1 MVGYRSRRLC
11 KSFTASLDNVP
22 GLPDNSITPA
32 LLLEQLSGVFTMG
45 KAILAVQL
53 NASETA
59 KLTEAVK
66 ADQSARALAGE
77 VGVMY
82 VQRTKQ
88 QVWDS
93 TSPYYVH
100 FASAIEAV
108 VLKAAPNYSNT
119 RMMVMRA
126 RECAKDWY
134 VAEGD
139 ADLKA
144 ARDAADTAKGDAKA
158 YDDVVAR
165 AEAQAKRED
174 ITVSE
179 QKLAKLAVTQAKA
192 DRTAAKAFANTK
204 ATEYALAFEAKF
216 PRPVTLL
223 SKQDKLDEFVKAV
236 KTIKAKFE
244 ALEDASVDKY
254 VHDATT
260 AYLEKMKRWT
270 EVKSDK

>member
-1 MVGYRSRRLC
+1 M
-11 KSFTASLDNVP
+11 ASKP
-22 GLPDNSITPA
+22 
-32 LLLEQLSGVFTMG
+32 
-45 KAILAVQL
+45 ILAVQL

-119 RMMVMRA
+119 RMLTKYA
-126 RECAKDWY
+126 RDSAQSWY

-144 ARDAADTAKGDAKA
+144 ARDAADAAKA
-158 YDDVVAR
+158 EVKVFDEIVAK
-165 AEAQAKRED
+165 AEAESKRED
-174 ITVSE
+174 ITVAE
-179 QKLAKLAVTQAKA
+179 AKLAKARLAEAKA
-192 DRTAAKAFANTK
+192 KKTAAKNTATTK
-204 ATEYALAFEAKF
+204 ATEYAVAFEAKF

-254 VHDATT
+254 VYEATT
-260 AYLEKMKRWT
+260 AYLGKMKRWT
-270 EVKSDK
+270 EVAPAVTPAK

>member
-1 MVGYRSRRLC
+1 MA
-11 KSFTASLDNVP
+11 K
-22 GLPDNSITPA
+22 TP
-32 LLLEQLSGVFTMG
+32 
-45 KAILAVQL
+45 ILAVTL
-53 NASETA
+53 NATEAA

-82 VQRTKQ
+82 VKRTSQ
-88 QVWDS
+88 HVWDS
-93 TSPYYVH
+93 NNPVYGH
-100 FASAIEAV
+100 FATAIEAV
-108 VLKAAPNYSNT
+108 VLKAAPTYSNV
-119 RMMVMRA
+119 RMLTKYA
-126 RECAKDWY
+126 RDSAQSWF

-139 ADLKA
+139 ATLKA
-144 ARDAADTAKGDAKA
+144 ARDAADAAKAEAKSQDAK
-158 YDDVVAR
+158 VAQ

-179 QKLAKLAVTQAKA
+179 QKLAKLAVAQAKA
-192 DRTAAKAFANTK
+192 ERTVAKATAATLAGQ
-204 ATEYALAFEAKF
+204 YALAFEAKF
-216 PRPVTLL
+216 PTKVVVM

-254 VHDATT
+254 VHEATT

-270 EVKSDK
+270 EVKAK

>member
-1 MVGYRSRRLC
+1 
-11 KSFTASLDNVP
+11 
-22 GLPDNSITPA
+22 
-32 LLLEQLSGVFTMG
+32 MG

-53 NASETA
+53 NAVESA
-59 KLTEAVK
+59 KLTDAVK

-77 VGVMY
+77 VGVLY

-119 RMMVMRA
+119 RMLVSRA
-126 RECAKDWY
+126 RECAKDWF

-144 ARDAADTAKGDAKA
+144 ARDAADAAKA
-158 YDDVVAR
+158 EVKVFDEIVAK
-165 AEAQAKRED
+165 AEAESKRED
-174 ITVSE
+174 ITVAE
-179 QKLAKLAVTQAKA
+179 AKLAKARLAEAKA
-192 DRTAAKAFANTK
+192 KKTAAKNTATTK
-204 ATEYALAFEAKF
+204 ATEYAVAFEAKF

-270 EVKSDK
+270 EVAPAAKPAK

>member
-1 MVGYRSRRLC
+1 MA
-11 KSFTASLDNVP
+11 K
-22 GLPDNSITPA
+22 TP
-32 LLLEQLSGVFTMG
+32 
-45 KAILAVQL
+45 ILAVAL
-53 NASETA
+53 NATEAA

-66 ADQSARALAGE
+66 ADQSARSLAGE

-88 QVWDS
+88 QVWDPK
-93 TSPYYVH
+93 SPYYVH

-108 VLKAAPNYSNT
+108 VTKAAPNYSNT
-119 RMMVMRA
+119 RMLVSRA
-126 RECAKDWY
+126 RECARDWY
-134 VAEGD
+134 IAEGD
-139 ADLKA
+139 ASLKA
-144 ARDAADTAKGDAKA
+144 ARDAADAAKA
-158 YDDVVAR
+158 EAKAHDAVVAA

-179 QKLAKLAVTQAKA
+179 QKLAKARLSEAKA
-192 DRTAAKAFANTK
+192 ERTVAKATANTK
-204 ATEYALAFEAKF
+204 ATEYAVAFEAKF
-216 PRPVTLL
+216 PRQVTLL

-254 VHDATT
+254 VYEATT

-270 EVKSDK
+270 EVAPAATPAK

>member
-1 MVGYRSRRLC
+1 MA
-11 KSFTASLDNVP
+11 K
-22 GLPDNSITPA
+22 TP
-32 LLLEQLSGVFTMG
+32 
-45 KAILAVQL
+45 ILAVQL
-53 NASETA
+53 NAVESS

-77 VGVMY
+77 VGVLY
-82 VQRTKQ
+82 VKRTKQ
-88 QVWDS
+88 QVWES

-108 VLKAAPNYSNT
+108 VTKAAPNYSNT
-119 RMMVMRA
+119 RMLVSRA
-126 RECAKDWY
+126 RECAKDWF

-144 ARDAADTAKGDAKA
+144 ARDAAEAAKA
-158 YDDVVAR
+158 EAKAKEAEVKA

-179 QKLAKLAVTQAKA
+179 QKLAKAKA
-192 DRTAAKAFANTK
+192 KEIDQAHKALKAVANTK
-204 ATEYALAFEAKF
+204 ATEYAVAYEAKF
-216 PRPVTLL
+216 PKPVNLL

-236 KTIKAKFE
+236 KTIKTKFE
-244 ALEDASVDKY
+244 NLEDGSVDKY

-270 EVKSDK
+270 EVAPAATPAK

>member
-1 MVGYRSRRLC
+1 
-11 KSFTASLDNVP
+11 
-22 GLPDNSITPA
+22 
-32 LLLEQLSGVFTMG
+32 MG
-45 KAILAVQL
+45 KAILSVAL
-53 NASETA
+53 NAVESA

-77 VGVMY
+77 VGVLY

-88 QVWDS
+88 QVWEP

-108 VLKAAPNYSNT
+108 ITKAAPNYSNT
-119 RMMVMRA
+119 RMLVSRA
-126 RECAKDWY
+126 RECAKDWFI
-134 VAEGD
+134 AEGD

-144 ARDAADTAKGDAKA
+144 ARDAADAAKA
-158 YDDVVAR
+158 EVKTFDIKVAD
-165 AEAQAKRED
+165 AEFQTKRDD
-174 ITVSE
+174 ITVAE
-179 QKLAKLAVTQAKA
+179 LKQAKLDLAEVKAQRGLAKATASRLAG
-192 DRTAAKAFANTK
+192 
-204 ATEYALAFEAKF
+204 EYALAFEAKF

-244 ALEDASVDKY
+244 NLEDGSVDKY

-270 EVKSDK
+270 EVKTK

>member
-1 MVGYRSRRLC
+1 MAN
-11 KSFTASLDNVP
+11 KP
-22 GLPDNSITPA
+22 
-32 LLLEQLSGVFTMG
+32 
-45 KAILAVQL
+45 ILAVAL
-53 NASETA
+53 NATEAA

-66 ADQSARALAGE
+66 ADQSARSLAGE

-108 VLKAAPNYSNT
+108 VTKAAPNYSNT
-119 RMMVMRA
+119 RMLVSRA

-139 ADLKA
+139 AVLKA
-144 ARDAADTAKGDAKA
+144 ARDAADTAKAEAKVFDEIVAKA
-158 YDDVVAR
+158 E
-165 AEAQAKRED
+165 AESKRED

-179 QKLAKLAVTQAKA
+179 AKLAKAKLAEAKA
-192 DRTAAKAFANTK
+192 KRTSARTTANTK
-204 ATEYALAFEAKF
+204 ATEYAVAFEAKF

-236 KTIKAKFE
+236 KTIKTKFE
-244 ALEDASVDKY
+244 NLEDGSVDKY
-254 VHDATT
+254 VHEATK

-270 EVKSDK
+270 EVAPAATPAK